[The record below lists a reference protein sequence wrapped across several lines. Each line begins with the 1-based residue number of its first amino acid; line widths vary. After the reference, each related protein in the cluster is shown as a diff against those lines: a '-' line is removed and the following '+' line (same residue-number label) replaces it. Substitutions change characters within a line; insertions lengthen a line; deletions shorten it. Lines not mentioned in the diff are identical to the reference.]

1 MERCNGCGRKKEDTS
16 RTAYF
21 IDRSK
26 QEGVCPE
33 CQIRLKQED
42 LDEYTHKALE
52 ACCNAVNGES
62 AKDLGESLFRSIQRE
77 HRFLQNEFFMSLVEF
92 FKLYG
97 AQDENHRDARNE
109 WAVEV
114 AKKWNDIAFD

>member
-1 MERCNGCGRKKEDTS
+1 MKLKLFD
-16 RTAYF
+16 
-21 IDRSK
+21 IDITRYESI
-26 QEGVCPE
+26 PSTMR
-33 CQIRLKQED
+33 IRLEGKQED